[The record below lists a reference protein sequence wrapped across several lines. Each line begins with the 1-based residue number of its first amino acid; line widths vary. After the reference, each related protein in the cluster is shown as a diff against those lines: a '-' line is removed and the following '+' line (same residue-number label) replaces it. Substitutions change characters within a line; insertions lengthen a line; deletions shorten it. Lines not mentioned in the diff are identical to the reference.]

1 MVKRMAKALQR
12 TFLLARSARTLAP
25 LMILA
30 VAFSGPASAEY
41 RLNVGDVLD
50 ISVAGVPE
58 LQFKAAIGADGEAS
72 FPMLGPIKAANQP
85 LSELRRRVR
94 ELLPTKVFRRR
105 TVDGRDS
112 PIVVQPDEI
121 SVSVAEYGPVYLT
134 GDVAK
139 PGSVGYRAGLTA
151 LQAIALAGGY
161 DVMRFKGKDPFLE
174 SADARSEYYELW
186 IQFAHDQAKL
196 ARLRAELGEAAQL
209 DRQGFIDTPVS
220 STVLTEIDNL
230 ESELLAAASG
240 DYRKEKEHLQDSIVQ
255 EDARIALLV
264 EQERQEKEG
273 ADADSGEYDQTK
285 QNYEKKIVTT
295 ARLAEARRV
304 QLFSSTRVLQT
315 TALLAQTQ
323 REGQQLRRKL
333 ESVIDQRRIMLLNE
347 IEATGI
353 HMASVRTK
361 LQSAGDKLIY
371 TGMIRSQLVRGNG
384 GKPDLTIVR
393 RDGPALI
400 RMKADE
406 DTELSPGDVL
416 EVALRLQD
424 LAGPAVPK
432 FEETPAGR

>member
-1 MVKRMAKALQR
+1 MVKRIVKAMPRISLP
-12 TFLLARSARTLAP
+12 TRSALMPAL

-30 VAFSGPASAEY
+30 CAFPGSALAEY
-41 RLNVGDVLD
+41 RLNIGDVLE
-50 ISVAGVPE
+50 ISVTGVPE
-58 LQFKAAIGADGEAS
+58 LQFRAAIGADGEAS
-72 FPMLGPIKAANQP
+72 FPTLGPIKAANQP

-94 ELLPTKVFRRR
+94 ESLPTKVFRRR
-105 TVDGRDS
+105 TADGRDF

-121 SVSVAEYGPVYLT
+121 SVNVAEYGPVYLT

-151 LQAIALAGGY
+151 LQAISLAGGY

-186 IQFAHDQAKL
+186 IQFARDQARL
-196 ARLRAELGEAAQL
+196 ARLRAELGEAAHF
-209 DRQGFIDTPVS
+209 DRQGFVDTPVS
-220 STVLTEIDNL
+220 STVLTEIENL
-230 ESELLAAASG
+230 ESEMLTAAND
-240 DYRKEKEHLQDSIVQ
+240 DYRKEKRHLEDSIVQ
-255 EDARIALLV
+255 EDGRIALLA

-273 ADADSGEYDQTK
+273 ADADAGDYEQTK
-285 QNYEKKIVTT
+285 QNFERKIVTT
-295 ARLAEARRV
+295 NRLAEARRV

-315 TALLAQTQ
+315 TSLLAQTQ
-323 REGQQLRRKL
+323 REGQELRRKL
-333 ESVIDQRRIMLLNE
+333 QSVVDQHRIKLLNE

-361 LQSAGDKLIY
+361 LQSVGDKLIY

-393 RDGPALI
+393 RDNAGLI

-424 LAGPAVPK
+424 LAGPVP
-432 FEETPAGR
+432 TPAGQ

>member
-1 MVKRMAKALQR
+1 MVKRMVRALPR
-12 TFLLARSARTLAP
+12 TFLLARSARSVAL
-25 LMILA
+25 LMI
-30 VAFSGPASAEY
+30 VAFFPGPALAEY
-41 RLNVGDVLD
+41 RLNIGDVLE

-58 LQFKAAIGADGEAS
+58 LQFRAAIGADGEAS
-72 FPMLGPIKAANQP
+72 FPTLGSIKAANQP

-105 TVDGRDS
+105 TADGRDF

-121 SVSVAEYGPVYLT
+121 SVSVAEYSPVYLN

-139 PGSVGYRAGLTA
+139 PGAVGYRAGLTA

-186 IQFAHDQAKL
+186 IQFARDQARL

-209 DRQGFIDTPVS
+209 DRQGFVDTPVS
-220 STVLTEIDNL
+220 SPVLTEMENL
-230 ESELLAAASG
+230 ESELLATASA
-240 DYRKEKEHLQDSIVQ
+240 DYRKEKQHLEDSIVQ

-264 EQERQEKEG
+264 EQERQEREG
-273 ADADSGEYDQTK
+273 ADADSAEYEQTK
-285 QNYEKKIVTT
+285 QNFERKIVTT
-295 ARLAEARRV
+295 NRLAEARRV

-315 TALLAQTQ
+315 TSLLAQTQ
-323 REGQQLRRKL
+323 RERQELRRKL
-333 ESVIDQRRIMLLNE
+333 QSVVDQHRITLLNE
-347 IEATGI
+347 IEATGL

-361 LQSAGDKLIY
+361 LQSVGDKLIY

-393 RDGPALI
+393 HEGPALI
-400 RMKADE
+400 RMNADE

-416 EVALRLQD
+416 EVSLRLQD
-424 LAGPAVPK
+424 LAGPATPK
-432 FEETPAGR
+432 IEQIPAGR